1 MLPLTAMVKGG
12 GVTLKWGTADYGTC
26 RPPEPAEPHR
36 NREISRLPKLR
47 ALGNAVAFSVI
58 QTFHFRKMMMRTSE
72 TLFRPI
78 SVSTAAQA

>member
-12 GVTLKWGTADYGTC
+12 GGGGVTLKWGTADCGTC

-47 ALGNAVAFSVI
+47 ALGSAVAFSVI
-58 QTFHFRKMMMRTSE
+58 QTLSE
-72 TLFRPI
+72 NDDENKRDYI
-78 SVSTAAQA
+78 